1 MLQSAEII
9 NSLKQI
15 ELKRK
20 RLQLTNDDMKLAL
33 GIHINTLMSWKNSG
47 YTRLQVTD
55 LLALLDF
62 LKDVDQRGKVT
73 VMNEVYSRKSTESIT
88 DKLDSFALAS
98 PA

>member
-33 GIHINTLMSWKNSG
+33 GVHINTLMSWKNSG

-73 VMNEVYSRKSTESIT
+73 VMNEVYSRKCTESII
-88 DKLDSFALAS
+88 DKPDSFALAS